1 MKSFLYTLFLGFLF
15 HTASAQILITEIMYN
30 PPESGQDSLEYLELY
45 NNSDAPVDL
54 TGWTFSEGL
63 TFTFP
68 NMTMQPGEYLT
79 LCVNEVAF
87 KNIYGDNIAVLQW
100 EARALVN
107 GGELLEISDAEG
119 NVITSVDYKSGSG
132 GWYTEADGNGT
143 SIELCNFEGNPNN
156 KENWRPSENSLGV
169 VINENEMF
177 GTPGSE
183 NSTSCSLAPDHIV
196 EVGSFFFAPAD
207 ITIQPGEVVQWVN
220 IGGTH
225 NINGTQATFPDNPE
239 SFGNGS
245 PSSGW
250 TYEFTFTIPGVYNY
264 QCDPHSSQMQGT
276 VTVEGDVNPELPL
289 YSIGVLRSIDDQGVA
304 DSIGVSCA
312 IIGITHGIN
321 IRPDGQ
327 GLQFTLIDS
336 NGDGIGIFSP
346 ANDFGYTLQEG
357 DELRIEGTV
366 EQFRGLL
373 QMNVSDLE
381 LLSTGNDTAS
391 PMTVNDLNEETE
403 NRLIKL
409 EGLTV
414 VDPSQWTNN
423 PGGFNVTVTNGTNN
437 YEMRIARNVETFME
451 APEGIFNLVG
461 IGGQFSSTSAP
472 FLDGY
477 QILPRYAAD
486 FDFGTSTQESRQ
498 MQVKVY
504 PNPASYELIVESNDM
519 IGLCEIFDLS
529 GKLVFRQPTVGD
541 KNVLMVDNF
550 PTGSYI
556 MRLYSAGSMEIIRV
570 VITR

>member
-1 MKSFLYTLFLGFLF
+1 MKSFLYTLLLGFLF
-15 HTASAQILITEIMYN
+15 HSASAQILITEIMYN
-30 PPESGQDSLEYLELY
+30 PPEAGQDSLEFLELY

-54 TGWTFSEGL
+54 TDWTFSEGL

-68 NMTMQPGEYLT
+68 NMSIQAGEYLT

-87 KNIYGDNIAVLQW
+87 KNIYGDDITVLQW

-156 KENWRPSENSLGV
+156 KENWRPSENSLGT
-169 VINENEMF
+169 VINGIEMF
-177 GTPGSE
+177 GTPGAE

-196 EVGSFFFAPAD
+196 EVSNFSFTPAD

-220 IGGTH
+220 SGGTH

-239 SFGNGS
+239 SFGNGA
-245 PSSGW
+245 PSTGW
-250 TYEFTFTIPGVYNY
+250 TYDFTFTTPGVYNY
-264 QCDPHSSQMQGT
+264 QCDLHPGQMQGT

-289 YSIGVLRSIDDQGVA
+289 YSIGAIRSIDAQGIA

-312 IIGITHGIN
+312 IIGISHGIN

-346 ANDFGYTLQEG
+346 SNDFGYTLEEG
-357 DELRIEGTV
+357 DELRIEGAI

-381 LLSTGNDTAS
+381 LLSSGNDTAS
-391 PMTVNDLNEETE
+391 PMTVTDLNEETE

-409 EGLTV
+409 EGLSV
-414 VDPSQWTNN
+414 VDPSQWTNT
-423 PGGFNVTVTNGTNN
+423 PGGFNVTVTNGTDNF
-437 YEMRIARNVETFME
+437 EMRIARNVETFTE
-451 APEGIFNLVG
+451 APQGTFNLVG

-477 QILPRYAAD
+477 QILPRYEAD
-486 FDFGTSTQESRQ
+486 FDFGTSTRELHK

-504 PNPASYELIVESNDM
+504 PNPASHELIVESAD
-519 IGLCEIFDLS
+519 IIELCEIFDLS
-529 GKLVFRQPTVGD
+529 GRLVLTQQNVGS
-541 KNVLMVDNF
+541 KNMVMVNDL

-556 MRLYSAGSMEIIRV
+556 MRLSAVGSVANIKV
-570 VITR
+570 VIAR